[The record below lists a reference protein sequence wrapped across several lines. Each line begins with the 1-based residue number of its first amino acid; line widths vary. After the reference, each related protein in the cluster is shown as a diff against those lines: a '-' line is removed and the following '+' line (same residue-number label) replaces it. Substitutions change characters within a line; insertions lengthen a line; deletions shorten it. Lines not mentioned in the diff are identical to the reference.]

1 MERQGSQRTTRHH
14 EKVPLSFDERLDR
27 PQQRIIE
34 FVGGAEIE
42 QLAFDVALGE
52 RSLV

>member
-1 MERQGSQRTTRHH
+1 VERQGSQRTARHH
-14 EKVPLSFDERLDR
+14 EKVPFVFDECLDR
-27 PQQRIIE
+27 PQQSIME

>member
-1 MERQGSQRTTRHH
+1 
-14 EKVPLSFDERLDR
+14 VPLVFDERLER

-34 FVGGAEIE
+34 FVSSAEIE

-52 RSLV
+52 RWLV